1 MRQGGETT
9 GPGRRRHAIRLA
21 REIGRWLDEAG
32 GAENRLPHD
41 IPALCRRFGATRAS
55 VLAALGLLE
64 EQGRLTLVPGPGSG
78 QPEDRASDP
87 AGRLAVEFQLAGL
100 TVGDIFE
107 LRALLEPEL
116 AAGLAGRLPDAVLD
130 ELGACLGPMPSDPPH
145 LIAIGFHQRL
155 AREADNMLLAVLIEL
170 LADLLRGLPD
180 TRQDAAVTDDAF
192 RRQTHQYHLRML
204 SALRDGRAADARR
217 AMLDHLESTQHYLDA
232 RDRGL
237 LARFVAE

>member
-1 MRQGGETT
+1 MRQAEEMT

-21 REIGRWLDEAG
+21 REIARWLEV
-32 GAENRLPHD
+32 ERSPPERLLND
-41 IPALCRRFGATRAS
+41 IPQLCRRFGATRAS

-64 EQGRLTLVPGPGSG
+64 EQGRLTLVPGPGEAG
-78 QPEDRASDP
+78 QEPDAS
-87 AGRLAVEFQLAGL
+87 GRLAVEFQLAGL

-116 AAGLAGRLPDAVLD
+116 AAGLAGRLPDTVLD
-130 ELGACLGPMPSDPPH
+130 ELGASLAPVPAEAPH
-145 LIAIGFHQRL
+145 LIAMEFHQRL
-155 AREADNMLLAVLIEL
+155 AREADNMLLAVLIEV
-170 LADLLRGLPD
+170 LAGLLRALPD
-180 TRQDAAVTDDAF
+180 TRRDAAVTDDAF
-192 RRQTHQYHLRML
+192 RRRTHQYHLRLL

>member
-9 GPGRRRHAIRLA
+9 GPARRRHAIRLA
-21 REIGRWLDEAG
+21 REIARWLD
-32 GAENRLPHD
+32 AESAPPERLLSD
-41 IPALCRRFGATRAS
+41 IPDLCRRFGATRAS

-64 EQGRLTLVPGPGSG
+64 EQGRRALVPGPGEAG
-78 QPEDRASDP
+78 QEPDAS
-87 AGRLAVEFQLAGL
+87 GRLAVEFQLAGL

-116 AAGLAGRLPDAVLD
+116 AAGLAGRLPDGVLA
-130 ELGACLGPMPSDPPH
+130 ELGACLGPMPTEAPH
-145 LIAIGFHQRL
+145 LIAIGFHRRL
-155 AREADNMLLAVLIEL
+155 ARDADNMLLAVLIEL
-170 LADLLRGLPD
+170 LADLLRALPD
-180 TRQDAAVTDDAF
+180 TRRDAAVTDDAF
-192 RRQTHQYHLRML
+192 RRQTHQYHLRLL